1 MAWIHT
7 KARFMYLRETHP
19 YQKLLELI
27 IEEVAIQLFF
37 TGKLSDKSDV
47 YAFGVVLLELLLGRK
62 PVEKLAPAQCQSIVT
77 WVWTTFNF
85 MKSKIQLGCTHI
97 SMENNI
103 RYITIYDCRPC
114 HSSRTDPSFQTLWI
128 QWLRIQWIPNTC
140 TRFVSWKSKLK
151 THSPLLLFYIILSMM
166 LLVLSTLPKLNK
178 FTLTS

>member
-62 PVEKLAPAQCQSIVT
+62 PVEKLVPAQCQSIVT

-85 MKSKIQLGCTHI
+85 MK
-97 SMENNI
+97 
-103 RYITIYDCRPC
+103 
-114 HSSRTDPSFQTLWI
+114 
-128 QWLRIQWIPNTC
+128 
-140 TRFVSWKSKLK
+140 
-151 THSPLLLFYIILSMM
+151 
-166 LLVLSTLPKLNK
+166 
-178 FTLTS
+178 